1 MPKTVISRSS
11 SGLEDSDRTYRSGHG
26 NKKRI
31 RFSELPDSVKNGV
44 PDPVK
49 NSVAY
54 VEKMNKINEKFFQ
67 PYFDDPFNVDPNMI
81 YNDLLEFFERE
92 KKRFR
97 AVNPDLIA
105 QINFIT
111 NAMTLVR
118 KDASQYF
125 LLNLQNSAMVKQIES
140 TIQGLIMN
148 IYMLNT
154 KISILT
160 GYHGDD
166 ALSGS
171 TKIRISG
178 FKDPRYMMAQ
188 FQPDLSMLS
197 FLYPNEPTAKYYTRL
212 KRLLEL
218 SGLYESKQDITR
230 DMIGFLDRFLVKHDL
245 TLTLS
250 QWLQIKENEKLLTTE
265 ELKEIEIGKEEIEII
280 KKREEYLDEWKKQ
293 HGDHSVLNG
302 TFTMNV
308 RKLDKILCRR
318 YDQNKFRLDQQF
330 KRFKGCKPARITGI
344 TPVPN
349 FFERMMLI
357 QGSMSVTTPD
367 ISFDLDTLEN
377 SNGSYAQDII
387 DRLSKLPS
395 QNQFRSIKDKSCM
408 DTCEPRK
415 LCYTFPKCSITR
427 KKCKTKNNKTRKN
440 IRK

>member
-1 MPKTVISRSS
+1 M
-11 SGLEDSDRTYRSGHG
+11 
-26 NKKRI
+26 
-31 RFSELPDSVKNGV
+31 
-44 PDPVK
+44 PDPL
-49 NSVAY
+49 NNGVAY
-54 VEKMNKINEKFFQ
+54 VEEMNKINEKFFQ
-67 PYFDDPFNVDPNMI
+67 PYFDDPFNVDPNTI
-81 YNDLLEFFERE
+81 YCDILEFFEGE
-92 KKRFR
+92 KERLH

-148 IYMLNT
+148 IYRLNT

-166 ALSGS
+166 AVSGS
-171 TKIRISG
+171 TKVQIAE
-178 FKDPRYMMAQ
+178 FKDPRYMMAR
-188 FQPDLSMLS
+188 FQPDISMLS

-302 TFTMNV
+302 TFTMNICN
-308 RKLDKILCRR
+308 LDKILCRR

-330 KRFKGCKPARITGI
+330 KQFKGCKPARRTGI
-344 TPVPN
+344 LPVPN

-357 QGSMSVTTPD
+357 PGTISMTTPNV
-367 ISFDLDTLEN
+367 SFDLDTLAN
-377 SNGSYAQDII
+377 STGSYAQDII

-395 QNQFRSIKDKSCM
+395 QNQFRSINYKSCM

-415 LCYTFPKCSITR
+415 SSYNFPKCSITR

-440 IRK
+440 ICK